1 MLSYFCLMTWIM
13 LLGLTIPS
21 IVVLVAVYLMFKQY
35 FQHQFQTNAYNAKRE
50 KTQITLPLRLQ
61 AYERLTLLCERIELV
76 DLVLR
81 LKTPGTSAGALK
93 ATLLLAIQQEYE
105 HNLTQQLYVSDE
117 LWNILQVAKNKTMD
131 LIIIAGTGLEEN
143 ADADLYAQQLIN
155 MANAE
160 NSLPSQIAK
169 RAIKTESG
177 LWL

>member
-93 ATLLLAIQQEYE
+93 ATLLLAIQQEY
-105 HNLTQQLYVSDE
+105 
-117 LWNILQVAKNKTMD
+117 
-131 LIIIAGTGLEEN
+131 
-143 ADADLYAQQLIN
+143 
-155 MANAE
+155 
-160 NSLPSQIAK
+160 
-169 RAIKTESG
+169 
-177 LWL
+177 